1 MHAAIYRVI
10 ELGLRVT
17 AYLQWLGPLL
27 ARLFVGCLFLLSGW
41 GKVHKLAWFGSL
53 FAGWGIPYPS
63 VMASVTA
70 YTELIGGALILVGLL
85 TRIVAIPMI
94 INMLVAITVV
104 KLKEVHSVLDF
115 VSTDEPLYA
124 IALIWL
130 MLDGAGSVSFDY
142 LLEKMANLPGWSHT
156 CDH

>member
-1 MHAAIYRVI
+1 MSAVI
-10 ELGLRVT
+10 HRLIEFGLRAT

-41 GKVHKLAWFGSL
+41 GKIHKLAWFGSL
-53 FAGWGIPYPS
+53 FAGWGIPYPF
-63 VMASVTA
+63 VMAWVPA
-70 YTELIGGALILVGLL
+70 KTELIGGALILVGLL

-124 IALIWL
+124 IVLIWL
-130 MLDGAGSVSFDY
+130 MLDGAGSISLDY
-142 LLEKMANLPGWSHT
+142 LLEKMADLPGWART
-156 CDH
+156 R